1 MNGACWDKVVVVL
14 LGRQLVD
21 VLLCIEQYL
30 ASLCCS
36 QFLNH
41 LHLVNAFFQ
50 AKIDHGIVGC
60 IEQIVAL
67 VLSVRQTEL
76 SLSELVSGVH
86 LQAEV
91 AALHGVEEVEADG
104 ETLAE
109 AMPHLL
115 PEQLA
120 SVSQHNILRRQ
131 FEECAFCFQI
141 EAILFGHAVEAPAV
155 VLLFARQVTHF
166 LHPLPAPRSWV
177 KEGHDAERLVS
188 RAFQSLP
195 HLGVGNH
202 LGLVATVRVN
212 PELDASALHQLV
224 LIMVNY
230 VPVVEVTS
238 FILYRRTVLVV
249 VDAERLHFVTA
260 EALLNLP
267 AGHVGVNY

>member
-1 MNGACWDKVVVVL
+1 M
-14 LGRQLVD
+14 
-21 VLLCIEQYL
+21 
-30 ASLCCS
+30 
-36 QFLNH
+36 
-41 LHLVNAFFQ
+41 
-50 AKIDHGIVGC
+50 
-60 IEQIVAL
+60 
-67 VLSVRQTEL
+67 SVRQTEL
-76 SLSELVSGVH
+76 SLSELVGGVH

-91 AALHGVEEVEADG
+91 AALHGIEEVEADG